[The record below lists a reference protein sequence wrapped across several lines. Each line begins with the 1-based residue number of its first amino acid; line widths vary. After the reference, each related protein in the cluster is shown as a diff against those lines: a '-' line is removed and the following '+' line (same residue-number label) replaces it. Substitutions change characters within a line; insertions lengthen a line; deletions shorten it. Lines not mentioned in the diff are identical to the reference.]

1 MLRLV
6 APEDRAKLGRAG
18 MTRAEAFAKFTVDTE
33 RKLHHLI
40 DSYLRQRGIEPIRSR
55 MDKRSTINVGAPD
68 FMFAYRGKAIAM
80 EVKLPGEKLTKE
92 QESMRA
98 IMTSPVNGW
107 HYCVVHDVDEALME
121 LQCLDCIE
129 AE

>member
-18 MTRAEAFAKFTVDTE
+18 MTKAEAFAKCCVDTE
-33 RKLHHLI
+33 RKLQNLI

-68 FMFAYRGKAIAM
+68 FMFAYHGKPIAM
-80 EVKLPGEKLTKE
+80 EAKRPGETLTKE
-92 QESMRA
+92 QEDMKA
-98 IMTSPVNGW
+98 VMTNSTNGW
-107 HYCVVHDVDEALME
+107 RWFTVHSIDDVRDALA
-121 LQCLDCIE
+121 I
-129 AE
+129 ANT